1 MANVTDNGVFNI
13 YRFFNTQTGTHF
25 YTSNEAEKDN
35 VIAKLPHFNFEGNV
49 FDSNAVSGSGADVT
63 PVYRFFNTKTGAHF
77 YTSNEAEKDN
87 VIAKLPH
94 FNFEGVAYQAFS
106 KPGEEREAVFRFFNT
121 KTGTHFYTSNEAEKD
136 NVIAKLPH
144 FNFEGISYYV
154 GGPLTSKD
162 GGLFNNDE
170 SARDAID
177 QITDD
182 NVEGTFTTSGE
193 GDFGISTEQSGSVI
207 NIDTFRQTPQYRDID
222 GSGYAVVILDTGID
236 LNHSFFGAD
245 ADGNGISNRII
256 YTQDF
261 TNDGDGTANDVN
273 GHGTNVASI
282 AASSSST
289 YPGIAPGA
297 DIIALQV
304 LGNTGQGSWPALEE
318 ALQWVVAN
326 AGRYNITAINMSL
339 GDGGNYT
346 NLQSSN
352 GLVDELLA
360 LQSLGVISVAAAG
373 NDYFNFQTSGV
384 GFPAIIPG
392 VIAVGATFDANVGGR
407 QWQSGAV
414 AFTSDV
420 DEITPFSQRGV
431 GLTDIFAP
439 GAIIEGAAVGGGVG
453 GMTGTSQASPH
464 IAGIAVLAQQLAE
477 RELGR
482 RLTTDEFVNL
492 LQTTGVTIFDG
503 DDEDDNVVNTNQS
516 YQRVD
521 VLALADAIVA
531 LGGDSGDGAVDI
543 AGNLSTTAE
552 LSAGSSLSSVIE
564 ANGDTDWVKIWLN
577 SGIKYTFDLKG
588 SPSGVGTLQDPWL
601 GLYNASGVFVNSN
614 DDGGADLE
622 SSLDFT
628 PTQAG
633 YYYLS
638 AESYGLTGIGT
649 YVLSASGAGASD
661 DYSGDRNTSGVVAV
675 GGSAAGVINFSGD
688 RDWFK
693 VQLVA
698 GQDYSFLLN
707 GSGLSD
713 PYLELYGSTGAS
725 VLAADDDSGTGTN
738 SLLGFTAFSSG
749 THYLSVRGYSTEVGG
764 YTLQVSQQNTAS
776 VSDIVLRNTN
786 NGEIG
791 VWDFTGG
798 GAFTFHTIQD
808 DLGLN
813 WTPQLTANLVTRG
826 NDDMVLRDA
835 NTGAIGYWDFGDNG
849 QRTWNV
855 IQDNLDMLWQAQ
867 DAGDFTLDGR
877 DDIILRNISTGE
889 IGYWDFEPNG
899 AINWTSVQDDLGINW
914 QVQGAG
920 DITND
925 GFDDIILREVNTG
938 AIGYWKFGANGVR
951 EWIVIQ
957 DDLGLNWQVNG
968 VADIAN
974 DGHSD
979 IILRDLNTG
988 AIGYWDFSNGGASW
1002 SFIEIQNDLSLNWQV
1017 HGTGDFTGDQ
1027 NEDIVLRD
1035 ISTGA
1040 IGYWDFNSDG
1050 GAEWIEIQADLGL
1063 NWQVQGTADIWG
1075 V

>member
-1 MANVTDNGVFNI
+1 MSNVTDDGVFNI
-13 YRFFNTQTGTHF
+13 YRFFNTLTGTHF
-25 YTSNEAEKDN
+25 FTASDAERDN
-35 VIAKLPHFNFEGNV
+35 VIATLPHFNFEGNV
-49 FDSNAVSGSGADVT
+49 FDSNAVAGSSTEVT
-63 PVYRFFNTKTGAHF
+63 PVFRFLNTETGVHF
-77 YTSNEAEKDN
+77 FTSSEAEKDN
-87 VIAKLPH
+87 IIATLPQ
-94 FNFEGVAYQAFS
+94 FSFEGVAYQAFNA
-106 KPGEEREAVFRFFNT
+106 PGTEREAVFRFFNT
-121 KTGTHFYTSNEAEKD
+121 ETGTHFYTSNEAEKD
-136 NVIAKLPH
+136 NIISTLPQ
-144 FNFEGISYYV
+144 FNFEDISYYV
-154 GGPLTSKD
+154 GGPLASK
-162 GGLFNNDE
+162 GGGEFNNE
-170 SARDAID
+170 KGARDAID

-182 NVEGTFTTSGE
+182 NVEGAFTTSGE
-193 GDFGISTEQSGSVI
+193 GDFGISTAQSGSVI

-222 GSGYAVVILDTGID
+222 GSGHAVVIIDTGID

-245 ADGNGISNRII
+245 TDGNGISDRII

-289 YPGIAPGA
+289 YPGIVPGA

-339 GDGGNYT
+339 GDDNNYT
-346 NLQSSN
+346 NLQFSN
-352 GLVDELLA
+352 GIVDELLA

-384 GFPAIIPG
+384 AFPAIIPS
-392 VIAVGATFDANVGGR
+392 VIAVGATFDANVGNMR
-407 QWQSGAV
+407 WQSGAE
-414 AFTSDV
+414 AFTSGI

-439 GAIIEGAAVGGGVG
+439 GALIEGATVGGNVAGL
-453 GMTGTSQASPH
+453 TGTSQASPH

-492 LQTTGVTIFDG
+492 LQTTGDIIFDG

-521 VLALADAIVA
+521 VLAMADAIVA
-531 LGGDSGDGAVDI
+531 LGGGSGGTTDI
-543 AGNLSTTAE
+543 AGNLNTTAE
-552 LSAGSSLSSVIE
+552 LSTGSSLSSDIG
-564 ANGDTDWVKIWLN
+564 ADGDTDWVKIWLN
-577 SGIKYTFDLKG
+577 RGTKYTFDLKA
-588 SPSGVGTLQDPWL
+588 SSSGVGTLSDPWL
-601 GLYNASGVFVNSN
+601 GLYDPTGIFVTSD
-614 DDGGADLE
+614 DDGGTDLE
-622 SSLDFT
+622 GSLNFT
-628 PTQAG
+628 PTQTG

-638 AESYGLTGIGT
+638 AESYGLTGTGT
-649 YVLSASGAGASD
+649 YILSASGDGASD
-661 DYSGDRNTSGVVAV
+661 DYSGGRTTSGVVAV
-675 GGSAAGVINFSGD
+675 GGSATGVINFSGD

-713 PYLELYGSTGAS
+713 PYLELYGPTGAS
-725 VLAADDDSGTGTN
+725 VLAADDDTGAGNN
-738 SLLGFTAFSSG
+738 SLLEFTAFSSG
-749 THYLSVRGYSTEVGG
+749 TYYLSARGYSTEVGG
-764 YTLQVSQQNTAS
+764 YTLQAAQQNTAS
-776 VSDIVLRNTN
+776 VSDIVLRNIN

-791 VWDFTGG
+791 VWDFTVGG
-798 GAFTFHTIQD
+798 TFTFHTIQD

-826 NDDMVLRDA
+826 NDDMILRDA
-835 NTGAIGYWDFGDNG
+835 NTGTIGYWDFGDNG

-855 IQDNLDMLWQAQ
+855 IQDNLDTLWQVQ

-877 DDIILRNISTGE
+877 DDIILRNINTGE

-899 AINWTSVQDDLGINW
+899 AINWISVQDDLGTNWLVQGVGDITNNGFDDIILRDMNTGAIGYWKFDANDAREWTVIQDDLGLNW
-914 QVQGAG
+914 QVNDVA

-925 GFDDIILREVNTG
+925 GHSDIILREVNTG
-938 AIGYWKFGANGVR
+938 AIGYW
-951 EWIVIQ
+951 
-957 DDLGLNWQVNG
+957 
-968 VADIAN
+968 
-974 DGHSD
+974 
-979 IILRDLNTG
+979 
-988 AIGYWDFSNGGASW
+988 DFSDGGVSW

-1035 ISTGA
+1035 ISTGG
-1040 IGYWDFNSDG
+1040 IGYWDFNAG
-1050 GAEWIEIQADLGL
+1050 GSFDWIEVQTDLGL